1 MSFVRYIVD
10 QVLVSR
16 VWPCLMASSCR
27 KALTMVISFGVDMG
41 LVISPSMYANVR
53 SLQFEITVV

>member
-1 MSFVRYIVD
+1 MSFVRYMID

-16 VWPCLMASSCR
+16 VCPCLMALSCR
-27 KALTMVISFGVDMG
+27 KALIMVLSFGVDMG
-41 LVISPSMYANVR
+41 FVISPSMYAKVR